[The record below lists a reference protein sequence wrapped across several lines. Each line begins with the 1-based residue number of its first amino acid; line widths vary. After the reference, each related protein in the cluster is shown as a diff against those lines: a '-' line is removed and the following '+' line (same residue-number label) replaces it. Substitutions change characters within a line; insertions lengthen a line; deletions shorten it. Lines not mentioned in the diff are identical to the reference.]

1 MNWKTTFLVSLL
13 LGALSQM
20 PVFAA
25 DAPVRDKAAL
35 VNGAP
40 ITAAEFHTELSRLER
55 QRGTGKKSLDASEMA
70 RLKKEALESLI
81 TREILYQE
89 SVREGIKV
97 PGAAVDAELNGLK
110 KQFDTGPE
118 FETTLAGMG
127 LTEASVRAQVE
138 KGMAVHRLIDEN
150 FGKKVKVSDTEVG
163 YYYED
168 HQDEFKAPA
177 GKTAVFSPLSEVRE
191 KIRLKIKQ
199 DRVDRELTPYLRRM
213 REQAKVEIL
222 LNEDSD

>member
-25 DAPVRDKAAL
+25 DAPVRDRAAL
-35 VNGAP
+35 VNGAA
-40 ITAAEFHTELSRLER
+40 ITAAEFHTELNRLER
-55 QRGTGKKSLDASEMA
+55 QRGTGKNSPDPSEMA

-89 SVREGIKV
+89 ALREGIKV

-110 KQFDTGPE
+110 KQFATGSE
-118 FETTLAGMG
+118 FTATLTSMG
-127 LTEASVRAQVE
+127 LSEASVRAQVE
-138 KGMAVHRLIDEN
+138 KGMAARRLIDEK
-150 FGKKVKVSDTEVG
+150 FGKKVKVSDAEVG

-168 HQDEFKAPA
+168 HQDEFKVPVGKPA
-177 GKTAVFSPLSEVRE
+177 TFTPLSEVRE

-199 DRVDRELTPYLRRM
+199 DRVDRELNPYLKRL
-213 REQAKVEIL
+213 REQAKVEIML
-222 LNEDSD
+222 DEEGE